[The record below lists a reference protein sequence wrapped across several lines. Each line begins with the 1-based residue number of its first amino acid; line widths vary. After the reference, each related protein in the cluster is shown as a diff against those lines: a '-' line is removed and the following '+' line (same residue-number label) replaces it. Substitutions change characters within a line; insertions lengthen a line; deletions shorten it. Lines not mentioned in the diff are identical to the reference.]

1 MEMSASNGG
10 HVRRLMANAIK
21 NYHFVFWTL
30 PLAMASQPL
39 CHWQIVW
46 MSSLPFL
53 FLFRVHQPK
62 QCEYSIELDQQ
73 RPTHGDGGGVEHGW
87 CVCVCIS
94 AIKYRCILSPFT
106 IQHIYV
112 GWFLLGQMETHRL
125 LQILLS
131 LVKST
136 LIQCPLITFCSST
149 ETEYCPRRRKKRFIS
164 GPNSS
169 DEGRSDEDNV
179 KHRTRAKSEI
189 SSYSR
194 LR

>member
-1 MEMSASNGG
+1 
-10 HVRRLMANAIK
+10 
-21 NYHFVFWTL
+21 
-30 PLAMASQPL
+30 MASQPL

-53 FLFRVHQPK
+53 FLFRVHQRK

-73 RPTHGDGGGVEHGW
+73 RPTHGDGGGVEHGS
-87 CVCVCIS
+87 CVCVQLCIS

-106 IQHIYV
+106 VQHIYV

-136 LIQCPLITFCSST
+136 YINPVSTYHCLQFHWDRVLSKKKEEEVYQRTQLKWWGQIWRRQCQT
-149 ETEYCPRRRKKRFIS
+149 
-164 GPNSS
+164 
-169 DEGRSDEDNV
+169 
-179 KHRTRAKSEI
+179 
-189 SSYSR
+189 
-194 LR
+194 